1 LRQIECDLC
10 SNEPGA
16 VPDDKLPMDSKL
28 GASAETLIHETP
40 AAGVAMTSAP
50 FAVLLDVA
58 AQQRCQA

>member
-1 LRQIECDLC
+1 
-10 SNEPGA
+10 